1 MNNQFNETKNDRE
14 IHITYI
20 YNIIRYAFRWESI
33 RFGFIGISVAMLLFV
48 PKADLLMIKF
58 LIHMVICSVIICVD
72 IPGYIY
78 IHMVI
83 PGLLKNKS
91 YGELYTFR
99 MNCERNSNKLVSN
112 IWKVF
117 CLIFNLFVF
126 YISGFIM
133 GVIQ

>member
-1 MNNQFNETKNDRE
+1 MNNKFNETKTDRE
-14 IHITYI
+14 IQIGYI
-20 YNIIRYAFRWESI
+20 WNIFRLAFRWESI
-33 RFGFIGISVAMLLFV
+33 KFGFIGISVAMLLFI

-78 IHMVI
+78 THLTLPDILRNM
-83 PGLLKNKS
+83 S
-91 YGELYTFR
+91 YGELYSFR

-126 YISGFIM
+126 YIVGFIM